1 MMYKKLYKVLV
12 THSEA
17 QNYEVMASS
26 EEEAMDIFTEGDCV
40 DSQTIQFESEHA
52 EEIEILP

>member
-1 MMYKKLYKVLV
+1 MPKQLYRVLV

-26 EEEAMDIFTEGDCV
+26 EEEAMNIFTEGDCV
-40 DSQTIQFESEHA
+40 NSQTIQFESEHA
-52 EEIEILP
+52 EKIEISP

>member
-1 MMYKKLYKVLV
+1 MPKKLYKVLV

-26 EEEAMDIFTEGDCV
+26 EEEAMNIFTEGDCV
-40 DSQTIQFESEHA
+40 NSQTIQFESEHA
-52 EEIEILP
+52 EEIEISP